1 MWHFAIFAVL
11 RFGAQFNQSLSQTV
25 LPEELRSLTFGWRFN
40 HDGTQF
46 PKKLESLTFGHHFCQ
61 SVAGVD
67 WPESLQCLSFGFW
80 FNPSLR
86 LWNFCIFSVF
96 VHCVYLETGFRSIYL
111 TNVISWWLRGISAIS
126 CTYVSCQLIQP
137 VILWMPF
144 WSLQPKELG
153 RGESS
158 CWLKEAHHLW
168 SKPGRSWAP
177 QRFGNI
183 EC

>member
-1 MWHFAIFAVL
+1 MVGCALKIGEMASCVAFRHAVL

-96 VHCVYLETGFRSIYL
+96 VFYQVLSVCFMYCSLCLFRDW
-111 TNVISWWLRGISAIS
+111 IS
-126 CTYVSCQLIQP
+126 
-137 VILWMPF
+137 
-144 WSLQPKELG
+144 K
-153 RGESS
+153 
-158 CWLKEAHHLW
+158 HL
-168 SKPGRSWAP
+168 P
-177 QRFGNI
+177 N
-183 EC
+183 

>member
-1 MWHFAIFAVL
+1 MVGCALKIGEMSSWCGISATFALL

-80 FNPSLR
+80 FNPSLQLYFCTFCVCVR
-86 LWNFCIFSVF
+86 LFDQVVSVS
-96 VHCVYLETGFRSIYL
+96 SIPSL
-111 TNVISWWLRGISAIS
+111 CSLRDW
-126 CTYVSCQLIQP
+126 
-137 VILWMPF
+137 ILN
-144 WSLQPKELG
+144 
-153 RGESS
+153 
-158 CWLKEAHHLW
+158 
-168 SKPGRSWAP
+168 P
-177 QRFGNI
+177 QYT
-183 EC
+183 